1 MELNIPLE
9 IRKIRNGL
17 GLSQRALAELIGRTR
32 DTIKDYE
39 LSRSRIS
46 AEDWEKIKA
55 LVNKEHGSCCS
66 PAPMGDE

>member
-1 MELNIPLE
+1 MSTMEINIPLE
-9 IRKIRNGL
+9 IRKIRTSL
-17 GLSQRALAELIGRTR
+17 GLSQRALAELIGRSR

-55 LVNKEHGSCCS
+55 LAHKRE
-66 PAPMGDE
+66 PAQAAMPAT